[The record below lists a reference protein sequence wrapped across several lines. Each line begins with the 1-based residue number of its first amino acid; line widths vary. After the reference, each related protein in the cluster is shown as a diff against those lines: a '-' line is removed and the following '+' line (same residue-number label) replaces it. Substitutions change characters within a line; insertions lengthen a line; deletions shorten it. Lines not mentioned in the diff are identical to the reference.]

1 MAFILRPTTPNIGNT
16 PSLAEG
22 DIWIRPAG
30 TRAQYLGGVWVEMAV
45 DPGFVAP
52 GGQVPQR
59 LAKAGVAFGHTAW
72 SPAADGIVF
81 THTQGSP
88 AAVWNIEHSL
98 VAEVVHVL
106 AVDPSRD
113 NTVMIPNIVY
123 TDTMWCELQ
132 FANPVSGMAVVR
144 R

>member
-30 TRAQYLGGVWVEMAV
+30 TRAQYLSGVWVEMAV
-45 DPGFVAP
+45 DPGFVPP

-59 LAKAGVAFGHTAW
+59 LAKAGIAFGQTAW
-72 SPAADGIVF
+72 SPAAEGIVF
-81 THTQGSP
+81 TYTQSSA
-88 AAVWNIEHSL
+88 AAVWNIEHNL
-98 VAEVVHVL
+98 VSQVVHVL

-132 FANPVSGMAVVR
+132 FARPVSGLALVR

>member
-1 MAFILRPTTPNIGNT
+1 MAFILRPNTPTTGNT

-52 GGQVPQR
+52 GGDTTHH
-59 LAKAGVAFGHTAW
+59 LAKSGTGFGATGW
-72 SPAADGIVF
+72 VSPAEGMVY

-88 AAVWNIEHSL
+88 SLNWQIEHRL
-98 VAEVVHVL
+98 VSQFVHVL
-106 AVDPSRD
+106 AVDPSRGG
-113 NTVMIPNIVY
+113 TVMIPDIVY
-123 TDTMWCELQ
+123 ADPMNCELR
-132 FANPVSGMAVVR
+132 FARPVSGVALVR